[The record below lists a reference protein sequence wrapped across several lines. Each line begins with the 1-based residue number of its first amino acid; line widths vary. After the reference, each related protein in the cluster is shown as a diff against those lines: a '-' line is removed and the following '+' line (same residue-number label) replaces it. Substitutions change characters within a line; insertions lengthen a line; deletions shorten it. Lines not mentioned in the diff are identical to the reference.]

1 MLNNLPKDI
10 LLNIWSY
17 DNTILNNYKQ
27 CLIEINK
34 LFNKLNNKKKT
45 LMIHRNDVIE
55 INSINRLIKNI
66 DQYIKKN
73 YNKMITKFKFKE
85 YEIYVNDDKINYII
99 CFIL

>member
-34 LFNKLNNKKKT
+34 LFNKLNNKKK
-45 LMIHRNDVIE
+45 L
-55 INSINRLIKNI
+55 
-66 DQYIKKN
+66 
-73 YNKMITKFKFKE
+73 
-85 YEIYVNDDKINYII
+85 
-99 CFIL
+99 

>member
-66 DQYIKKN
+66 NQYIKKK
-73 YNKMITKFKFKE
+73 YNEMNNKFKFKE